1 MLKSVYEKQS
11 KPTSAVG
18 NKQLAKMYLPRISV
32 SKYFKDFHSNNQ
44 YISSIQLIIMR
55 DKSKL
60 N

>member
-18 NKQLAKMYLPRISV
+18 NKQLTRTPTPNFGIKIFQR
-32 SKYFKDFHSNNQ
+32 F
-44 YISSIQLIIMR
+44 QL
-55 DKSKL
+55 